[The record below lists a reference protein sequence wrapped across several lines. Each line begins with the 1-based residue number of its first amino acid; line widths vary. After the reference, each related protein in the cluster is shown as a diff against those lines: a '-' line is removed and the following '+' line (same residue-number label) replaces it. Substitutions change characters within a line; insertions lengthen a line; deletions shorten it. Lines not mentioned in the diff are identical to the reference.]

1 MEAIKE
7 NNLQAMIS
15 LLDDP
20 DELTYKRVKGSL
32 LKAGEEIIPFLQTG
46 YHKSKSSLQKQRLK
60 LLISIFKLKK
70 LRKELRSWKDTNSDD
85 LLEGVLI
92 IARYAYHVLDDTFVK
107 NTIDAIERDVASM
120 MENKKEADAVDILNE
135 VILRKYGFAGNTE
148 DYTGVQNSYI
158 NKVIETRMGNPIMLC
173 VLYLLVARRLSI
185 PLIGI
190 NSPRH
195 FILAFIGNKEKG
207 DRHSGSEMD
216 NVSFFVDPFY
226 KGITYSS
233 PEYITMLQSTEF
245 YRIYKDAL
253 PASNI
258 AIIKRVLHNVIYAIQ
273 QEGKKNRANNLLRIA
288 YSL

>member
-1 MEAIKE
+1 
-7 NNLQAMIS
+7 MIS